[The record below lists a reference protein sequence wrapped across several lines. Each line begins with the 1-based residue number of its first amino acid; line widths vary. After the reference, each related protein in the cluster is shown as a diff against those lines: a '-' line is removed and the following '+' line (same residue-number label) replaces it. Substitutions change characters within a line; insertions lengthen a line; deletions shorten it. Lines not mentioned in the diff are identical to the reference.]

1 MQDKG
6 NIYENFSIT
15 IEELYNEKNKL
26 NKFLTS

>member
-6 NIYENFSIT
+6 NIYENFSIN
-15 IEELYNEKNKL
+15 IEELNNEIIKL